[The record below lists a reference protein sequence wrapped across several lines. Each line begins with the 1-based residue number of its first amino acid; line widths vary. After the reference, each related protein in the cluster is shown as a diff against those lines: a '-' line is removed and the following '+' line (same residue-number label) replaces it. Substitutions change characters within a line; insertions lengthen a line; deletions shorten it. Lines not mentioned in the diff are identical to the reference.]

1 MIKPTIPLQYWLN
14 LSWQVRAELT
24 NALNVKKSQDSC
36 VMDGIVLSDGRIQAD
51 IDQAFT
57 VESMQEYTKSKAED
71 VFDLFSKTAEKAEYD
86 IFVRDNPNIKQEVK
100 APQNEDEGL
109 IPSNFMQLK
118 KYAKEKGVNT
128 SIYKTKQAIISEL
141 QKL

>member
-14 LSWQVRAELT
+14 LSWQVRAELSNNFT
-24 NALNVKKSQDSC
+24 VNKSEDSC
-36 VMDGIVLSDGRIQAD
+36 VMDGRVLSDGRIQAD

-57 VESMQEYTKSKAED
+57 VESMQEYTNSSSED
-71 VFDLFSKTAEKAEYD
+71 VFELFTKAIDKAEYD